1 MITFTKDEIITS
13 TKISRNLSTFLN
25 KLKKN
30 QLEKIVIM
38 RNNEMEAI
46 ILPFEDYELMKD
58 IIESNEYKKIYKT
71 IKERSK
77 TSDSEYKDFDDIL
90 KKMRISKNDL

>member
-1 MITFTKDEIITS
+1 MLTFTKDEIVTS
-13 TKISRNLSTFLN
+13 TKISRNLGSILN

-46 ILPFEDYELMKD
+46 ILPYDDYEKMKD
-58 IIESNEYKKIYKT
+58 LIESNEYKEIYKT
-71 IKERSK
+71 LKERSK
-77 TSDSEYKDFDDIL
+77 TPENEYKDFDDVI
-90 KKMRISKNDL
+90 KKIKNK

>member
-1 MITFTKDEIITS
+1 MLSFTKDEIVNS
-13 TKISRNLSTFLN
+13 TKISRNLGSILN

-46 ILPFEDYELMKD
+46 MLPYEDYEKMKD
-58 IIESNEYKKIYKT
+58 LIEKNEYKEIYKT
-71 IKERSK
+71 LKERNK
-77 TSDSEYKDFDDIL
+77 TPENEYKDFDDVI
-90 KKMRISKNDL
+90 KKVK